1 MICMSYTPY
10 NALMRLT
17 SRKGRVE
24 MENVGFLFGIF
35 GLMLGVF
42 AIKIITVLEKN
53 LKETGVLDKEFDSK
67 KEGRK

>member
-1 MICMSYTPY
+1 MSYTPY
-10 NALMRLT
+10 NALMRLMR
-17 SRKGRVE
+17 RKGRVE